1 VELEVV
7 LRGRGTP
14 SEEEEKK
21 SDNDVQELELGTE
34 FDLLSRIILGQV
46 AEMGPGTGTGTGMGT
61 GVEPGAVSLVGS
73 VWGDKFGVFPTVK
86 KLGGPSG
93 CEIFLLLSFLCVLKA
108 AL

>member
-1 VELEVV
+1 M

-34 FDLLSRIILGQV
+34 FDLLSRIILGPV
-46 AEMGPGTGTGTGMGT
+46 AEMGPGTGTGTG
-61 GVEPGAVSLVGS
+61 VEPGAMSLVGP

-86 KLGGPSG
+86 KLGGQSG